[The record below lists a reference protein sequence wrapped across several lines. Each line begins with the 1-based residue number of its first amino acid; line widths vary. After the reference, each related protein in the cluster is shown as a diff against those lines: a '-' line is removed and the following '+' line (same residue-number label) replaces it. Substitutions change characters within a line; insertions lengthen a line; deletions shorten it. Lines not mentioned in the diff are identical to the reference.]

1 MDIMDIEKVLQGL
14 KIDPT
19 TPEDLARWE
28 NFVTKLLSS
37 QAQE

>member
-1 MDIMDIEKVLQGL
+1 MDIEKVLEGL

-28 NFVTKLLSS
+28 NFVTELLSNN
-37 QAQE
+37 A

>member
-19 TPEDLARWE
+19 TPEDLAKWE
-28 NFVTKLLSS
+28 SFVTKMLSKC
-37 QAQE
+37 A